1 MRPLKIKVRDKE
13 YLDIKWSNGDLKSI
27 KLSNLRHNCP
37 CAICNAEKEEW
48 GSKYIPIYTK
58 DQLTITKITSVGT
71 YAVNIEWKDGHNT
84 GIYDFEYLYKLLEN
98 YSIVE
103 D

>member
-1 MRPLKIKVRDKE
+1 MRPVKIKVREKE
-13 YLDIKWSNGDLKSI
+13 FLDIKWDNGVLKSI

-37 CAICNAEKEEW
+37 CAICNAEKDEW

-58 DQLTITKITSVGT
+58 EQLTITKISMVGT
-71 YAVNIEWKDGHNT
+71 YAISIEWKDGHNT
-84 GIYDFEYLYKLLEN
+84 GLYDFEYLQSLFEN
-98 YSIVE
+98 YSNVE